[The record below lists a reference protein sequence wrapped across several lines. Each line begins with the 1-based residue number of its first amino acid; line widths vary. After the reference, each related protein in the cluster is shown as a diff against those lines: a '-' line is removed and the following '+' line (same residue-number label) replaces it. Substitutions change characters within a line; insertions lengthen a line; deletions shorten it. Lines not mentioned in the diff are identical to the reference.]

1 MSVRGEKVFLGLE
14 GEGWERMQVKR
25 ALTIQLEG
33 REESLRRERL
43 GGGGGMRNE

>member
-1 MSVRGEKVFLGLE
+1 
-14 GEGWERMQVKR
+14 MQVKR

-43 GGGGGMRNE
+43 GGGGDEK